1 MILSHQDKN
10 KARPKGKKTFWN
22 LFCFVLFF
30 SRRMV
35 CIRISILAAC
45 CWMVVNAGWFGGKKK
60 GPREDSGAFKHIGPQ
75 RALGVSAFSLAL
87 EVIPLYNFTRNP
99 VCQYC
104 IRAFDFILTYGPTS
118 IFLAFSAV
126 SLSFYVRVCAFEKA
140 RASITPKIH
149 PLIY

>member
-1 MILSHQDKN
+1 
-10 KARPKGKKTFWN
+10 
-22 LFCFVLFF
+22 
-30 SRRMV
+30 
-35 CIRISILAAC
+35 
-45 CWMVVNAGWFGGKKK
+45 VNAGWFGGKKK

-87 EVIPLYNFTRNP
+87 EVIPLYNFTRNR

-140 RASITPKIH
+140 RASMTPQITPTDILALHTRARAHTHTHTFIYIH
-149 PLIY
+149 YILYVHIHTRTTVFITLFCVRVHTYK